1 MRTVLLTIAAAAL
14 MGGFAQANEAAPNA
28 LASGQA
34 ATDGRAPLVK
44 VLYVC
49 GEDEASWRSVSRDLG
64 IPEFVTA
71 KQVKADTGK
80 AWAAPKCITPAELRH
95 LTNTQ
100 VGRLSAAS
108 LIPVR

>member
-1 MRTVLLTIAAAAL
+1 MRTLLLTIAAAAL
-14 MGGFAQANEAAPNA
+14 MGGFAQANEAPVAP
-28 LASGQA
+28 GQA
-34 ATDGRAPLVK
+34 ADGQGPAPMVK

-71 KQVKADTGK
+71 KQVRADSGK
-80 AWAAPKCITPAELRH
+80 AWDAPKCITPAELRR

-100 VGRLSAAS
+100 VGRLSAAA
-108 LIPVR
+108 LMPVR

>member
-1 MRTVLLTIAAAAL
+1 MRTIMLTIAAAAL
-14 MGGFAQANEAAPNA
+14 MGGFAQAKDAPVG
-28 LASGQA
+28 SGQGVA
-34 ATDGRAPLVK
+34 DGQGPDPQVK

-71 KQVKADTGK
+71 KQVRADSGK
-80 AWAAPKCITPAELRH
+80 AWAEPKCITPAELRR

-108 LIPVR
+108 LTPVR